1 MHISIVGGGY
11 VGLVTGTC
19 LAHLGHYVTIID
31 IDANKVQIINAG
43 RSPIYEIGLDQLI
56 KQHIGTRLRASNKFN
71 SITSAEVIFICVG
84 TPSTPNNNIDLSF
97 IKSACLSIRTALKN
111 NTSDCC
117 IIVKSTVLP
126 GTTANI
132 IRPEILTLSG
142 KSKDEINFIANP
154 EFLREGK
161 AVEDFMSPDRIIIG
175 SNDPYNKYYINE
187 LYEKISAPIVYTD
200 IATAEMIKY
209 VSNAFLATKISFAN
223 EIGNICKC
231 LNINTYDVMK
241 GVGFDHRIGSQFLNS
256 GIGFGGS
263 CFQKDLSA
271 LILLAHKN
279 KENPVLLQSVLDVN
293 AQQPHKLIELLERK
307 IGDVSGKYITLLGLA
322 FKNDTDDIRESR
334 AIPIIHELLQ
344 KKAHIIAYDPMA
356 MANMRQM
363 FPDITYCNTALDA
376 LMNAD
381 GCLILTEWPEFSKL
395 NTEFDVM
402 RHKVIIEGRKIL
414 SCKRAE
420 GICW

>member
-97 IKSACLSIRTALKN
+97 IKSACLSIGTALKN